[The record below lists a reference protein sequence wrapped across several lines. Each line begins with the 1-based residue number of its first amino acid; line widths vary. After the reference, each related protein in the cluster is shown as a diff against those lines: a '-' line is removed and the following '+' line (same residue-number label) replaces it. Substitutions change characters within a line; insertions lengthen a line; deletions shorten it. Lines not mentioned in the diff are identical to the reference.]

1 MEQQTLE
8 TPLITEACNR
18 DRKAEVKDEVEKQLW
33 LAGPMIA
40 GNLLQNIIQM
50 ISLMFVG
57 HLGELSLSGASMA
70 SSFGGV
76 TGYSLLMGSASAM
89 DTLCGQA
96 YGAKE
101 YYLIDIY
108 KQRAMVILTLSS
120 IPLAIIWFYTNEIL
134 LFFGQEADIS
144 LEAGIY
150 AKWMIPSLFAY
161 GLLQC
166 QVRFLQAHSIVFPV
180 MLSSGVTAL
189 LHLLV
194 CWLLVYG
201 LGMGSKG
208 AALGTGIST
217 WINVLILAVYVRLSP
232 KCKTTWVGLSK
243 EAFYDLVG
251 FIKLAVPSAL
261 MVCLEWWSFEF
272 LVLLSGLLPNP
283 KLETSVLSVSLT
295 TASFVFMI
303 PFGLGAAISTRVSN
317 ELGAGR
323 PEAAKLAVQVVLCM
337 VSTVGIIVGTVLV
350 LIRNIWGYA
359 YSNEE
364 EVVKYVAIM
373 LPILAI
379 SNMFDSIQCVLSGVA
394 RGCGW
399 QKNGA
404 FVNLGAFYA
413 VGIPSAILLAF
424 VFHIGGKGL
433 WMGIICGIFVQVV
446 LLLTITLLTD
456 WEKEAMKAK
465 NSVFRSCLTTEM
477 IVT

>member
-1 MEQQTLE
+1 MEKQTLE
-8 TPLITEACNR
+8 APLITEARKR
-18 DRKAEVKDEVEKQLW
+18 DRKAEVKCEVAKQLW

-40 GNLLQNIIQM
+40 GSLLQNVIQM

-70 SSFGGV
+70 SSFAGV
-76 TGYSLLMGSASAM
+76 TGYILLMGSASAM

-101 YYLIDIY
+101 YYLLDIY

-120 IPLAIIWFYTNEIL
+120 IPLATIWFHTNEIL

-180 MLSSGVTAL
+180 MLSSGLTAL

-194 CWLLVYG
+194 CWLLVYD

-217 WINVLILAVYVRLSP
+217 WINVVILAVYVRLSP
-232 KCKTTWVGLSK
+232 NCRTTWVGFSK
-243 EAFYDLVG
+243 EAFYDLAG

-323 PEAAKLAVQVVLCM
+323 PEAAKLAVRVVLCLAI
-337 VSTVGIIVGTVLV
+337 TGGIVVGTVLI

-364 EVVKYVAIM
+364 EVVKYVGIM

-413 VGIPSAILLAF
+413 VGIPSSIILAF
-424 VFHIGGKGL
+424 VFHVGGKGL

-446 LLLTITLLTD
+446 LLLTITLLTN
-456 WEKEAMKAK
+456 WEKEAAKAK
-465 NSVFRSCLTTEM
+465 IRVFRSCLPTDM
-477 IVT
+477 VVT